1 MLELKN
7 IRFDVQEGTNEIEII
22 RDVSFT
28 IPDNK
33 FVVITGP
40 NGGGK
45 STLARLIAG
54 IEKPSGGTILLDG
67 EDITEKSIT
76 DRARMGISYAMQQ
89 PVRFKGIQV
98 LDLLRLAVG
107 KRVSVADA
115 CQYLSKVGL
124 CAKDYIKREVN
135 ASLSGPV
142 PVQSRPV
149 RQGLHQ
155 ARSQRQPLRRRA
167 QEDRD
172 RYCPGPRNQALCF

>member
-7 IRFDVQEGTNEIEII
+7 IRFDVQEGTKEIEII

-76 DRARMGISYAMQQ
+76 DRARMGISS
-89 PVRFKGIQV
+89 RII
-98 LDLLRLAVG
+98 
-107 KRVSVADA
+107 S
-115 CQYLSKVGL
+115 S
-124 CAKDYIKREVN
+124 AKSTQASPAANSRGSRSRPFWPAEPS
-135 ASLSGPV
+135 SLSLTSPRQASTSGA
-142 PVQSRPV
+142 SRT
-149 RQGLHQ
+149 
-155 ARSQRQPLRRRA
+155 
-167 QEDRD
+167 
-172 RYCPGPRNQALCF
+172 